1 MMMRMKMM
9 MDYDDDYGGD
19 DDDYNDDDND
29 DDDDCCGAQITAPL
43 TALAASW
50 FRFTVVH
57 LLLQLLPVATTLNLL
72 TSLMITRMIKTHT
85 HSQCFSSSNLFILS
99 LRFQ

>member
-57 LLLQLLPVATTLNLL
+57 LLLQRLPVATEHNLL

-85 HSQCFSSSNLFILS
+85 HSQSFSSSNIFILS

>member
-1 MMMRMKMM
+1 M
-9 MDYDDDYGGD
+9 D
-19 DDDYNDDDND
+19 DDDD

-85 HSQCFSSSNLFILS
+85 HSQSFSSSNLFILS

>member
-1 MMMRMKMM
+1 MRMKMM

-85 HSQCFSSSNLFILS
+85 HSQSFSSSNLFILS

>member
-1 MMMRMKMM
+1 MMVRMKMM
-9 MDYDDDYGGD
+9 MDYDDDDGGD
-19 DDDYNDDDND
+19 DDDYNDDDNDD

-57 LLLQLLPVATTLNLL
+57 LPLQLPVATFLNLL
-72 TSLMITRMIKTHT
+72 TSLMITRVIKTHT
-85 HSQCFSSSNLFILS
+85 YSQCFLSSNLFILS

>member
-1 MMMRMKMM
+1 M
-9 MDYDDDYGGD
+9 YGSDDDENENDDDGGD

-57 LLLQLLPVATTLNLL
+57 LLLQLLPVATHLNLL
-72 TSLMITRMIKTHT
+72 TSLIITRMIKTHT
-85 HSQCFSSSNLFILS
+85 HSQSFSSSNLFILS

>member
-85 HSQCFSSSNLFILS
+85 HSQSFSSSNLFILS